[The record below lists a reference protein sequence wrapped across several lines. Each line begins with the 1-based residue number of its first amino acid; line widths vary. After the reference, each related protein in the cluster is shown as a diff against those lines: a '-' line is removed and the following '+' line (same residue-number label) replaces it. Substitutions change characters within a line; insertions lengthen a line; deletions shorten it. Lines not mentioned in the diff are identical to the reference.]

1 MRQFFIGALGLLT
14 MLLSIWAAGATPPDA
29 SAADKATA
37 AKDNNAFAFDLYG
50 QLRSSGH
57 LENDGT
63 LFFSPESIS
72 TALAMTYAGARGQ
85 TAEEM
90 ASTVHFSLAQER
102 LHPALAALLHD
113 LQAEQETKG
122 YRLHTANA
130 LWGQKGTPFLP
141 GFLNLVKDNYG
152 AGLNEVD
159 FRRATEKARQT
170 INAWVEKQT
179 DDKIKDLIAKGLLR
193 PDTDLVLTNAIY
205 FKGDWAAPFKKERT
219 HDAPFQV
226 GAEEKV
232 TVPLME
238 QTAKFPY
245 LDGDTFQALELPY
258 AGKDLSMVVL
268 LPKKADGLAD
278 LEQRLTEANVRGW
291 LEKLRPDEVRV
302 ALPRFKVEAGF
313 DLGKTLQAMGM
324 KQAFTADADFSGMDG
339 RRDLFISA
347 VIHKAYVE
355 VNEEG
360 TEAAAATAVIMT
372 RAAARI
378 NPVFRADHPFVF
390 LIRDTRS
397 GSILFLG
404 RVVDPSK

>member
-1 MRQFFIGALGLLT
+1 MRRSLIGALGFST
-14 MLLSIWAAGATPPDA
+14 MLLTIWAAGAAPPDVP
-29 SAADKATA
+29 AADKATA
-37 AKDNNAFAFDLYG
+37 VKDNNAFAFDLYG
-50 QLRSSGH
+50 KLHDS
-57 LENDGT
+57 DGN

-90 ASTVHFSLAQER
+90 AATLHFGLDPQR
-102 LHPALAALLHD
+102 LHPALAVLLHD
-113 LQAEQETKG
+113 LHADRETKG
-122 YRLHTANA
+122 YQLHTANA

-141 GFLNLVKDNYG
+141 EFLNLVKDNYG

-159 FRRATEKARQT
+159 FRKATEKARQT

-179 DDKIKDLIAKGLLR
+179 NDKIKDLISEGLLR
-193 PDTDLVLTNAIY
+193 PDTLLVLTNAIY
-205 FKGDWAAPFKKERT
+205 FKGDWASPFKKERT

-226 GAEEKV
+226 GAGEKV

-238 QTAKFPY
+238 QTAKFGY
-245 LDGDTFQALELPY
+245 LDGGTFQALELPY
-258 AGKDLSMVVL
+258 AGGDLSMVVF
-268 LPKKADGLAD
+268 LPKQADGLAA
-278 LEQRLTEANVRGW
+278 LEPRLTEANVRGW
-291 LEKLRPDEVRV
+291 LAKLRPDEVRV

-313 DLGKTLQAMGM
+313 DLARTLEELGM
-324 KQAFTADADFSGMDG
+324 KQAFSADADFSGMDG

-347 VIHKAYVE
+347 VLHKAFVD

-360 TEAAAATAVIMT
+360 TEAAASTAVIMT

-404 RVVDPSK
+404 RVVNPSK